1 MTVSIRRMTL
11 GSGYRYLMSSV
22 VQSDGAHVRGSALT
36 AYYAETGTPPG
47 RFLGAGLAG
56 LADGVGVPVGM
67 QVSEEHLFRMLGQLQ
82 DPVTG
87 KPLGN
92 PPPRVGPS
100 YGERVKARI
109 LAETLAE
116 ILAETGETHDQAI
129 NRIKTEEL
137 QVEGRRRQPV
147 AGFDLTF
154 SAPKSVSV
162 AWALADPQTQ
172 ALIYDAHQ
180 RALADVIAYGEQH
193 VFGSRSG
200 KHSIVQ
206 EDIVGVVATGFD
218 HWDLRSGDPQ
228 LHTHV
233 VIMNRVQCAGDGVWR
248 SLDSRGLFKATVALS
263 ELYNGVLSD
272 YLTAALG
279 YGWEPQLRKHSA
291 TPKWEIAGVPETLQ
305 EEFSQRSAAIE
316 DTKNQLVS
324 EFVAVHGRSP
334 TSTEVLR
341 LRQQATLATRPDK
354 HVHPLAGL
362 INGLAETGHLD
373 ARRRPGVV
381 GGHAGQPQRPAAAA
395 PWRPD

>member
-22 VQSDGAHVRGSALT
+22 AQSDGAHVRGSALT

-56 LADGVGVPVGM
+56 LCHGYGVPVGR

-87 KPLGN
+87 RPLGT
-92 PPPRVGPS
+92 PPRTSGPS

-116 ILAETGETHDQAI
+116 ILAETGETRDEAI
-129 NRIKTEEL
+129 ERIKTEERL
-137 QVEGRRRQPV
+137 VESKRRQPV

-162 AWALADPQTQ
+162 AWALADPKTQ

-180 RALADVIAYGEQH
+180 QALNHVIAYAERH
-193 VFGSRSG
+193 VFSSRSG
-200 KHSIVQ
+200 KNGIVE
-206 EDIVGVVATGFD
+206 EDILGVVAAAFD
-218 HWDLRSGDPQ
+218 HWDSRSGDPQ

-233 VIMNRVQCAGDGVWR
+233 VIMNRVQCASDGTWR

-263 ELYNGVLSD
+263 TMYNGVLSD

-279 YGWEPQLRKHSA
+279 YGWEAQGRKHSTA
-291 TPKWEIAGVPETLQ
+291 PKWEIAGVGEALQ
-305 EEFSQRSAAIE
+305 AEFSKRSVGIE
-316 DTKNQLVS
+316 DTKNTSRRSSSQRR
-324 EFVAVHGRSP
+324 AHGRSP
-334 TSTEVLR
+334 TSREVLQ
-341 LRQQATLATRPDK
+341 LRQQATLTTRP
-354 HVHPLAGL
+354 GQ
-362 INGLAETGHLD
+362 
-373 ARRRPGVV
+373 ARPPTV
-381 GGHAGQPQRPAAAA
+381 
-395 PWRPD
+395 